1 MAQLRVASRASF
13 RSERVRVSARIS
25 ISVTVRSLA
34 RAWGGRYDDR
44 LVAEL
49 GHYTTPAELLDL
61 EATLDR
67 YPDEDTAEI
76 REILAGQARAIGQQA
91 DQPAR
96 SH

>member
-13 RSERVRVSARIS
+13 RSERIRVSARIS
-25 ISVTVRSLA
+25 ISVTVRSLS
-34 RAWGGRYDDR
+34 RAWAGRDDDR

-67 YPDEDTAEI
+67 YPDDDTAEI
-76 REILAGQARAIGQQA
+76 REILAGRAWAIG
-91 DQPAR
+91 
-96 SH
+96 

>member
-25 ISVTVRSLA
+25 ISVTVRSLG
-34 RAWGGRYDDR
+34 RAWGGRDDR

-49 GHYTTPAELLDL
+49 SHYTTRAELLDL
-61 EATLDR
+61 EAMLDR

-76 REILAGQARAIGQQA
+76 REILGGRARAIG
-91 DQPAR
+91 
-96 SH
+96 

>member
-25 ISVTVRSLA
+25 VTVRSLG
-34 RAWGGRYDDR
+34 RTWGGRDDDR

-49 GHYTTPAELLDL
+49 SHYTTPAELLDL

-76 REILAGQARAIGQQA
+76 REILAGRAPTIG
-91 DQPAR
+91 
-96 SH
+96 

>member
-13 RSERVRVSARIS
+13 RSERVRVSARLS
-25 ISVTVRSLA
+25 ISVTVRSLG
-34 RAWGGRYDDR
+34 RAWAGRDDR

-49 GHYTTPAELLDL
+49 SHYATPAELLDL

-76 REILAGQARAIGQQA
+76 REILAGQAKAIG
-91 DQPAR
+91 
-96 SH
+96 